1 MNDYYNNYQ
10 LDGVAVW
17 ELNKNIITLLDACI
31 FLVDN
36 AYSLRVV
43 ERNTGISRSKLSR
56 FINHQLRNISFELYQ
71 CCKHQLRKNKS
82 KYFK

>member
-17 ELNKNIITLLDACI
+17 ELNENVITLLDACI
-31 FLVDN
+31 FLIDN
-36 AYSLRVV
+36 AYSLRIV

-56 FINHQLRNISFELYQ
+56 FINHQLRSISFELYQ
-71 CCKHQLRKNKS
+71 CCKQQLRKNKS

>member
-1 MNDYYNNYQ
+1 MSNYYKGYQ
-10 LDGVAVW
+10 LDDIADW
-17 ELNKNIITLLDACI
+17 ELPETTKEQLDACI

-43 ERNTGISRSKLSR
+43 ERNTDISRSKLSR
-56 FINHQLRNISFELYQ
+56 FINNHLKTISFELYQ
-71 CCKHQLRKNKS
+71 CCKQQLRKNKA

>member
-17 ELNKNIITLLDACI
+17 ELNENIITLLDACI
-31 FLVDN
+31 FLIDN
-36 AYSLRVV
+36 AYSLRIV

-56 FINHQLRNISFELYQ
+56 FINHRLRSISFELYQ
-71 CCKHQLRKNKS
+71 CCKQQLRKNKS